1 MCMCHALKCLV
12 LYASTHNHVNITRV
26 FCDSLNTAPLRMRS
40 ETTPRARR
48 RAHRLQV
55 RSCRRCA
62 KRQPL
67 CDNHNYVTPDV
78 AQALSGFQDDER
90 VEIAPPP
97 VATSAA
103 GDTTFGSNK
112 TLDSS
117 GMAQRHSQYDHAAMA
132 KRYPATVIVP
142 GMLGAIVSSSRLQPK
157 LRIQCTSHAMHDAS
171 HLTRLSRSSSS
182 RSMLSM
188 SRSATTSRSLL
199 AVRSNADHVNLIE
212 DLIPQAERSTVT
224 LRR

>member
-1 MCMCHALKCLV
+1 
-12 LYASTHNHVNITRV
+12 
-26 FCDSLNTAPLRMRS
+26 MRS
-40 ETTPRARR
+40 GTTPRARR
-48 RAHRLQV
+48 RAHRPQA

-62 KRQPL
+62 KRQQL
-67 CDNHNYVTPDV
+67 LDDHNDVTPNV

-157 LRIQCTSHAMHDAS
+157 LRIQSISHAMHV
-171 HLTRLSRSSSS
+171 SRIS
-182 RSMLSM
+182 R
-188 SRSATTSRSLL
+188 
-199 AVRSNADHVNLIE
+199 V
-212 DLIPQAERSTVT
+212 
-224 LRR
+224 